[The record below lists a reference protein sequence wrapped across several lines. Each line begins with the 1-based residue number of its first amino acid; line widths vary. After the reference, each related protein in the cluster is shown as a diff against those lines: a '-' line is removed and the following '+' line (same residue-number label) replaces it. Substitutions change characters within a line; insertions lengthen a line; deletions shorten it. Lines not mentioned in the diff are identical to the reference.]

1 MPRVPHYPSDMSDTE
16 WAVLEPLIPAPKSG
30 GRPAI
35 HRRRDILDAIFYM
48 KRGGISWRMLPADF
62 PHWKTVYDY
71 FRTWK
76 QTGVYE
82 RINDALRVKVREA
95 STRNAVPSAGIVDS
109 RSVKTS
115 QKGGLQATMAAK
127 KSMDVSTTSS

>member
-1 MPRVPHYPSDMSDTE
+1 MARIPSYPSDLSDVE
-16 WAVLEPLIPAPKSG
+16 WAVVGPLIPAHRPG

-35 HRRRDILDAIFYM
+35 HRRRDILDAIFYI
-48 KRGGISWRMLPADF
+48 KRGGVSWRMLPIDF

-76 QTGVYE
+76 QDGVFE
-82 RINDALRVKVREA
+82 RINDALRVQVRAA
-95 STRNAVPSAGIVDS
+95 SGRNAVPTAGIVDS

-115 QKGGLQATMAAK
+115 QKGGTVATTAAK
-127 KSMDVSTTSS
+127 RSTGENTT